1 MNPSET
7 IQSQAPSDFA
17 FIMRNSAT
25 QEAAWVNGKNAAQ
38 LTAVGTPKQRRADG
52 LENKI
57 RQPHNEVRR
66 PFRPVGERLAQ
77 HDETVVNEH
86 QAQSDGDPH
95 IRFPPMH
102 ANTERNRNKGKPKQ
116 AKENATCR

>member
-17 FIMRNSAT
+17 FIMRSSAT

-38 LTAVGTPKQRRADG
+38 LAAVRTPKQRRADG

-66 PFRPVGERLAQ
+66 PFRAGRERLAQ
-77 HDETVVNEH
+77 YDETVVNEH
-86 QAQSDGDPH
+86 QSQSDGDPH
-95 IRFPPMH
+95 IRFAPMNT
-102 ANTERNRNKGKPKQ
+102 NTE
-116 AKENATCR
+116 